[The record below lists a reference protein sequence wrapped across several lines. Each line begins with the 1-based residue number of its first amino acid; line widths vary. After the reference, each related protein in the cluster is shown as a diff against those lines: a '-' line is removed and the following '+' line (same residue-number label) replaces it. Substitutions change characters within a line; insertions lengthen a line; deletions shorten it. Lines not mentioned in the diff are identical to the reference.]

1 MCSQIQCHHLPL
13 INEVKQTK
21 YFCICDKVL
30 PKLCV
35 LQANKQTTQL
45 QLLINAL
52 MPQPGE
58 LLISHYLIN
67 DPFCLALKLEK
78 FKFGGANRP
87 VLATKWQTC
96 LSPSPSVEAAST
108 VKHWSPV
115 SLLFALKEKLKPLIS
130 FWQCCLKCQQYVT
143 FQTIFT
149 VFLFAV
155 LLKVIRLVPPS
166 SVLQIY

>member
-87 VLATKWQTC
+87 VLATK
-96 LSPSPSVEAAST
+96 
-108 VKHWSPV
+108 
-115 SLLFALKEKLKPLIS
+115 
-130 FWQCCLKCQQYVT
+130 
-143 FQTIFT
+143 
-149 VFLFAV
+149 
-155 LLKVIRLVPPS
+155 
-166 SVLQIY
+166 